1 MHKCRHCHRILR
13 GSIPWPLGGTERT
26 TMGQQSLCLATAY
39 HLPIYSKFYGESGL
53 WWQDMPQLNSN
64 WEEQLLWICNNFSIN
79 PQVIYIMKHKIM
91 GLSSEI
97 SIVNVI
103 GINRLLY
110 CHLTT
115 SITKF
120 TIKLNYISPRKLN
133 QYQSQVMLLFYVT
146 SSQQ

>member
-1 MHKCRHCHRILR
+1 
-13 GSIPWPLGGTERT
+13 
-26 TMGQQSLCLATAY
+26 
-39 HLPIYSKFYGESGL
+39 
-53 WWQDMPQLNSN
+53 
-64 WEEQLLWICNNFSIN
+64 
-79 PQVIYIMKHKIM
+79 MKHKIM
-91 GLSSEI
+91 VLSSEI

-120 TIKLNYISPRKLN
+120 TIKLNYTSPRKLH
-133 QYQSQVMLLFYVT
+133 QYHSQVMLLFYVT

>member
-1 MHKCRHCHRILR
+1 MA
-13 GSIPWPLGGTERT
+13 SGGHWANHH
-26 TMGQQSLCLATAY
+26 GPQSLCLATAY

-53 WWQDMPQLNSN
+53 WWKNMPQLNDN
-64 WEEQLLWICNNFSIN
+64 WEEQIFWICNNNFSIN

-91 GLSSEI
+91 VLSSEI

-120 TIKLNYISPRKLN
+120 TIKLNYTSPRKLN
-133 QYQSQVMLLFYVT
+133 QYHSQVMLLFYVT

>member
-1 MHKCRHCHRILR
+1 MA
-13 GSIPWPLGGTERT
+13 SGGHWENHH
-26 TMGQQSLCLATAY
+26 GQQSLCLATAY

-53 WWQDMPQLNSN
+53 WWKDMPQLNNN
-64 WEEQLLWICNNFSIN
+64 WEEQLLWICNNNFSIN

-91 GLSSEI
+91 VLSSEI
-97 SIVNVI
+97 SIVNVT

-120 TIKLNYISPRKLN
+120 TIKLNYISLRKLN
-133 QYQSQVMLLFYVT
+133 QYHSQVMLLFYVT